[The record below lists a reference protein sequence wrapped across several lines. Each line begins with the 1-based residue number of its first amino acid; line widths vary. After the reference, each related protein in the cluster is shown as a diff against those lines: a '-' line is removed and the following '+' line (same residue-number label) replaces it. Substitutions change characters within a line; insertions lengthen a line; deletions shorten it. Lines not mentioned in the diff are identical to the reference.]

1 MKRAIII
8 HCWEEYPEY
17 CWYPWVK
24 KELENKGFQVELPA
38 FPDTK
43 NPKLSA
49 WLSKLKEVIGEP
61 DEELYLIGHSLGCV
75 TIMRYLEALKVNQKI
90 GGVVFVAGFNENV
103 GYDEIQSFFE
113 TPVDLEKTKSRVK
126 NGFVAIHS
134 DDDPH
139 VDLKYADVFKEK
151 LGAEIIIKHNAKHFS
166 GAIENEESCTSL
178 PDVVL
183 SIEKFLRSQ
192 KATNLKQV

>member
-8 HCWEEYPEY
+8 HCWEGYPEY
-17 CWYPWVK
+17 CWYPYAK
-24 KELENKGFQVELPA
+24 KELEARGFEVKVPAMPDTENPKMSEWLPA
-38 FPDTK
+38 
-43 NPKLSA
+43 
-49 WLSKLKEVIGEP
+49 LKEVIGEP
-61 DEELYLIGHSLGCV
+61 DEDLYLIGHSLGCA
-75 TIMRYLEALKVNQKI
+75 TIMRYLETLPDDKKI

-113 TPVDLEKTKSRVK
+113 TTIDLQKVKTGSK

-139 VDLKYADVFKEK
+139 VDLKYADAFKNE

-166 GAIENEESCTSL
+166 GAIEGEEACLEL
-178 PDVVL
+178 PDVVSGVEKL
-183 SIEKFLRSQ
+183 SNQ
-192 KATNLKQV
+192 